1 MKCCVAADLPER
13 CMAEIAMHEFA
24 RQILKFF
31 LALYKVTALLQY
43 FQIQL
48 MTKITTMPIETMV

>member
-1 MKCCVAADLPER
+1 
-13 CMAEIAMHEFA
+13 MAEIAMHEFA